1 MKKKV
6 LGLLMAAVLCL
17 CLLPVGAAVDGDVTV
32 KYDGVDEA
40 SGNIKRSGG
49 GSRNGTVLTASD
61 TDVTLSSGQFYI
73 VQDNV
78 TISGDLTVDGSQAG
92 GLILCANA
100 TLTVNGALIHT
111 GGTKFSIYGQT
122 QPNDSQS
129 TGKLIIN
136 NNSAGAAIRA
146 AEGAYNPQLCISS
159 GKLTINGNG
168 KKLVDGVQ
176 LYSEYKIHKGT
187 LDNVAVK
194 PSV

>member
-1 MKKKV
+1 MAPRPVGSPYGTILSPCRQSAGAVRTGSLRTGKLCPRTGGLNIDQMYFARRKSVKNKV

-17 CLLPVGAAVDGDVTV
+17 CLLPVSAATDGDVTV

-78 TISGDLTVDGSQAG
+78 TISDDLTVDGSQAG

-122 QPNDSQS
+122 QPN
-129 TGKLIIN
+129 T
-136 NNSAGAAIRA
+136 AARW
-146 AEGAYNPQLCISS
+146 S
-159 GKLTINGNG
+159 G
-168 KKLVDGVQ
+168 
-176 LYSEYKIHKGT
+176 SF
-187 LDNVAVK
+187 
-194 PSV
+194 

>member
-17 CLLPVGAAVDGDVTV
+17 CLLPVSAAADGDVTV
-32 KYDGVDEA
+32 KYDGVDGA
-40 SGNIKRSGG
+40 SGDIKRSGG

-92 GLILCANA
+92 GLILCTNA

-122 QPNDSQS
+122 QPN
-129 TGKLIIN
+129 T
-136 NNSAGAAIRA
+136 AARW
-146 AEGAYNPQLCISS
+146 S
-159 GKLTINGNG
+159 G
-168 KKLVDGVQ
+168 
-176 LYSEYKIHKGT
+176 SF
-187 LDNVAVK
+187 
-194 PSV
+194 

>member
-17 CLLPVGAAVDGDVTV
+17 CLLPVGAAADGDVTV

-40 SGNIKRSGG
+40 SGDIKRSGG

-78 TISGDLTVDGSQAG
+78 TISDDLTVDGSQTG

-122 QPNDSQS
+122 QPN
-129 TGKLIIN
+129 T
-136 NNSAGAAIRA
+136 AARW
-146 AEGAYNPQLCISS
+146 S
-159 GKLTINGNG
+159 G
-168 KKLVDGVQ
+168 
-176 LYSEYKIHKGT
+176 SF
-187 LDNVAVK
+187 
-194 PSV
+194 

>member
-17 CLLPVGAAVDGDVTV
+17 CLLPVSAAADGDVTV
-32 KYDGVDEA
+32 KYDGVDGA
-40 SGNIKRSGG
+40 SGDIKRSGG

-92 GLILCANA
+92 GLILCTNA
-100 TLTVNGALIHT
+100 TLTVNGSLIHT

-122 QPNDSQS
+122 QPN
-129 TGKLIIN
+129 T
-136 NNSAGAAIRA
+136 AARW
-146 AEGAYNPQLCISS
+146 S
-159 GKLTINGNG
+159 G
-168 KKLVDGVQ
+168 
-176 LYSEYKIHKGT
+176 SF
-187 LDNVAVK
+187 
-194 PSV
+194 

>member
-1 MKKKV
+1 
-6 LGLLMAAVLCL
+6 MAAVLCL

-49 GSRNGTVLTASD
+49 WSRNGTVLTASD

-122 QPNDSQS
+122 QPN
-129 TGKLIIN
+129 T
-136 NNSAGAAIRA
+136 AARW
-146 AEGAYNPQLCISS
+146 S
-159 GKLTINGNG
+159 G
-168 KKLVDGVQ
+168 
-176 LYSEYKIHKGT
+176 SF
-187 LDNVAVK
+187 
-194 PSV
+194 